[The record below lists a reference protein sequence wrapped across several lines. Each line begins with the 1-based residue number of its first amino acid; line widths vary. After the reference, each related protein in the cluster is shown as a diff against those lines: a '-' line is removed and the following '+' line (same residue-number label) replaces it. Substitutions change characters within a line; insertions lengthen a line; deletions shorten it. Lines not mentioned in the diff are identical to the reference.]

1 MRKAVVLAALIFAS
15 VLGTGCS
22 TVTKSPGEVAATYR
36 TALDIESRQ
45 MFEDWNYLWRADR
58 PGRLMR
64 WTSR

>member
-1 MRKAVVLAALIFAS
+1 MRKAVMFAAVLLAS
-15 VLGTGCS
+15 LAGTGCS

-36 TALDIESRQ
+36 TALDLESRQ
-45 MFEDWNYLWRADR
+45 LFEDWNYLWLADR